1 MIWRFLEARAGLFWL
16 IFNPISRNWVTLP
29 RNNQPRHRWGPTDQ
43 SQGSVQYSPPDF
55 IYLKGLCLKTAK
67 AAVTP
72 NLMREGDTK
81 YFHVKRLKYFHGK
94 GGESRCGVDGGAWQ
108 DDYRGCHWHLSPHC
122 ACATILRRQENRTE
136 PANKQGRKSVKT
148 QGSKGL
154 TSTLLTWFI

>member
-1 MIWRFLEARAGLFWL
+1 MMWRFLEARAGLFWL

-43 SQGSVQYSPPDF
+43 SQGSSRLYISQTVESVQS
-55 IYLKGLCLKTAK
+55 LCLKTAK

-94 GGESRCGVDGGAWQ
+94 GGESRCGRRCMAGRLQ
-108 DDYRGCHWHLSPHC
+108 RMSLTSLS
-122 ACATILRRQENRTE
+122 ILRMRNYSTQTREQNRASQQTGE
-136 PANKQGRKSVKT
+136 KICQNT
-148 QGSKGL
+148 GL
-154 TSTLLTWFI
+154 